1 MEARLK
7 AILEMDASQLNK
19 ELADIGKEMG
29 KFEKELSKAKD
40 TSEIESITAKI
51 AQLEKAMSLVI
62 ATMNKVGSGMSD
74 IGSRVAKVEKDFSS
88 TNTGTDVLA
97 KSMMQLDASVNR
109 VAVKLD
115 LLTPSISKIGSTA
128 ATTASNVLSVAVS
141 SAKAAKATE
150 AVGAANKTAA
160 VQSMNF
166 ARVIQDLPF
175 GFMGIQNNLTQL
187 VPGIGAAGLAFSA
200 LTAAITFSQVG
211 LQYWGRSAKQA
222 KEQADEFL
230 EFSKKVN
237 EEAGNEIVKAKL
249 LYEASTNVAL
259 AMGKRVR
266 AAKELKDL
274 YPELLKG
281 YSAEDIALGKAKDK
295 YAELTTEIIKNA
307 RAKAAA
313 SKIGEIEGKILD
325 EEQKIAK
332 LRADAEKKKTQQTAT
347 VVTGTMGAPTKLIS
361 IQDKQLNIELK
372 VKKEIADVDK
382 QIAEYRKQQAFY
394 TSFAGGQNNL
404 QGGNIP
410 APTKEKV
417 AKVAKDVQKV
427 EKFETPANKGKWWRE
442 SQTVSTGNTQ
452 IADPTVKRIEENAT
466 LNKILFEQAQA
477 QMMVND
483 QLAAMSEIA
492 EYGGQV
498 FGQMVAAMMNGESI
512 GDVLANA
519 FKQIA
524 VQIAAAVAQAL
535 IFAALLEAFPA
546 LKGVFATTGA
556 LAGNGGG
563 GGGGLLGK
571 IQGQD
576 IQISQRRTSTGMGF
590 RRGRR

>member
-7 AILEMDASQLNK
+7 AILEMESSQMQK
-19 ELADIGKEMG
+19 ELVAASNNLKKFERELAKATDTNHITYLQRSINILNADINR
-29 KFEKELSKAKD
+29 LT
-40 TSEIESITAKI
+40 TSA
-51 AQLEKAMSLVI
+51 
-62 ATMNKVGSGMSD
+62 NG
-74 IGSRVAKVEKDFSS
+74 
-88 TNTGTDVLA
+88 
-97 KSMMQLDASVNR
+97 
-109 VAVKLD
+109 
-115 LLTPSISKIGSTA
+115 
-128 ATTASNVLSVAVS
+128 
-141 SAKAAKATE
+141 AAKATN
-150 AVGAANKTAA
+150 AVGGAMKSANMT
-160 VQSMNF
+160 SMNF

-187 VPGIGAAGLAFSA
+187 IPGIGAAGIAFSA

-211 LQYWGRSAKQA
+211 LSYWSKGAKDA
-222 KEQADEFL
+222 KASISDLSEFTK
-230 EFSKKVN
+230 EFTKN
-237 EEAGNEIVKAKL
+237 AAEEAVKARL
-249 LYEASTNVAL
+249 LYEASNNVAIS
-259 AMGKRVR
+259 MDKRIR
-266 AAKELKDL
+266 AAKELKDM
-274 YPELLKG
+274 YPDILKN
-281 YSAEDIALGKAKDK
+281 YSAEDIALGKASKGYQD
-295 YAELTTEIIKNA
+295 LTNSILANA
-307 RAKAAA
+307 RAKAAQNKITELEAERLAALENINKIEKTVAYQKKRTTNDEFKVVGMAA
-313 SKIGEIEGKILD
+313 SDAGKT
-325 EEQKIAK
+325 A
-332 LRADAEKKKTQQTAT
+332 AEKNLELENNKTR
-347 VVTGTMGAPTKLIS
+347 
-361 IQDKQLNIELK
+361 QLNKQYDIIKKIEASQRFMAAL
-372 VKKEIADVDK
+372 
-382 QIAEYRKQQAFY
+382 
-394 TSFAGGQNNL
+394 GGGATAMQNAV
-404 QGGNIP
+404 IP

-563 GGGGLLGK
+563 GGGLLGK

-576 IQISQRRTSTGMGF
+576 IQISQKRTSTGMGF
-590 RRGRR
+590 RRIRR

>member
-7 AILEMDASQLNK
+7 AILEMESSQMQK
-19 ELADIGKEMG
+19 ELVAASNNLKKFERELAKATDTNHITYLQRSINILNADI
-29 KFEKELSKAKD
+29 
-40 TSEIESITAKI
+40 
-51 AQLEKAMSLVI
+51 
-62 ATMNKVGSGMSD
+62 
-74 IGSRVAKVEKDFSS
+74 
-88 TNTGTDVLA
+88 
-97 KSMMQLDASVNR
+97 NR
-109 VAVKLD
+109 L
-115 LLTPSISKIGSTA
+115 
-128 ATTASNVLSVAVS
+128 TASANG
-141 SAKAAKATE
+141 AAKATN
-150 AVGAANKTAA
+150 AVGGAMKSSQMN
-160 VQSMNF
+160 SMNF

-187 VPGIGAAGLAFSA
+187 IPGIGAAGIAFSA

-211 LQYWGRSAKQA
+211 LSYWSKGAKDA
-222 KEQADEFL
+222 KASISDLSEFTK
-230 EFSKKVN
+230 EFTKN
-237 EEAGNEIVKAKL
+237 AAEEGVKARL
-249 LYEASTNVAL
+249 LYEASNNVAIS
-259 AMGKRVR
+259 MDKRIR
-266 AAKELKDL
+266 AAKELKDM
-274 YPELLKG
+274 YPDILKN
-281 YSAEDIALGKAKDK
+281 YSAEDIALGKAKKGYDD
-295 YAELTTEIIKNA
+295 LTASILQN
-307 RAKAAA
+307 AKAQAA
-313 SKIGEIEGKILD
+313 KNRITELEADIQNRQFNI
-325 EEQKIAK
+325 QKIQSITDKQSREAQPTVYVGDRGANSKLVTIEEKRLDIQLRRNKAIADEKKEIDK
-332 LRADAEKKKTQQTAT
+332 LRASQEFF
-347 VVTGTMGAPTKLIS
+347 MSL
-361 IQDKQLNIELK
+361 
-372 VKKEIADVDK
+372 
-382 QIAEYRKQQAFY
+382 
-394 TSFAGGQNNL
+394 AGGSTAVQ
-404 QGGNIP
+404 QSIIP

-563 GGGGLLGK
+563 GGGLLGK

>member
-7 AILEMDASQLNK
+7 AILEMESSQMQK
-19 ELADIGKEMG
+19 ELVAASNNLKKFERELAKATDTNHITYLQRSINILNADI
-29 KFEKELSKAKD
+29 
-40 TSEIESITAKI
+40 
-51 AQLEKAMSLVI
+51 
-62 ATMNKVGSGMSD
+62 
-74 IGSRVAKVEKDFSS
+74 
-88 TNTGTDVLA
+88 
-97 KSMMQLDASVNR
+97 NR
-109 VAVKLD
+109 L
-115 LLTPSISKIGSTA
+115 
-128 ATTASNVLSVAVS
+128 TASANG
-141 SAKAAKATE
+141 AAKATN
-150 AVGAANKTAA
+150 AVGGAMKSANMT
-160 VQSMNF
+160 SMNF

-187 VPGIGAAGLAFSA
+187 IPGIGAAGIAFSA

-211 LQYWGRSAKQA
+211 LSYWSKGAKDA
-222 KEQADEFL
+222 KASISDLSEFTK
-230 EFSKKVN
+230 EFTKN
-237 EEAGNEIVKAKL
+237 AAEEGVKARL
-249 LYEASTNVAL
+249 LYEASNNVAIS
-259 AMGKRVR
+259 MDKRIR
-266 AAKELKDL
+266 AAKELKDM
-274 YPELLKG
+274 YPDILKN
-281 YSAEDIALGKAKDK
+281 YSAEDIALGKAKKGYDD
-295 YAELTTEIIKNA
+295 LTASILQN
-307 RAKAAA
+307 AKAQAA
-313 SKIGEIEGKILD
+313 KNRITELEAEIQNRQYNI
-325 EEQKIAK
+325 QKITAITDKEMKQAEVTPMNQRLVKFQREQVINERK
-332 LRADAEKKKTQQTAT
+332 LAIEKRKTIALSKEQAEIDR
-347 VVTGTMGAPTKLIS
+347 LR
-361 IQDKQLNIELK
+361 
-372 VKKEIADVDK
+372 IA
-382 QIAEYRKQQAFY
+382 QGFFERL
-394 TSFAGGQNNL
+394 AGGATAVQGAVIPNATNAKATTNPAQKDSALMADIARNNDF
-404 QGGNIP
+404 Q
-410 APTKEKV
+410 
-417 AKVAKDVQKV
+417 QK
-427 EKFETPANKGKWWRE
+427 KGKWWRE

-563 GGGGLLGK
+563 GGGLLGK

>member
-7 AILEMDASQLNK
+7 AILEMESSQMQK
-19 ELADIGKEMG
+19 ELVAASNQLKKFERELARSTDTERIGVLQRSIVALNADITR
-29 KFEKELSKAKD
+29 L
-40 TSEIESITAKI
+40 
-51 AQLEKAMSLVI
+51 
-62 ATMNKVGSGMSD
+62 
-74 IGSRVAKVEKDFSS
+74 
-88 TNTGTDVLA
+88 
-97 KSMMQLDASVNR
+97 
-109 VAVKLD
+109 
-115 LLTPSISKIGSTA
+115 TA
-128 ATTASNVLSVAVS
+128 AANG
-141 SAKAAKATE
+141 AAKATT
-150 AVGAANKTAA
+150 AVGGAMKSSQMNS
-160 VQSMNF
+160 QNF

-187 VPGIGAAGLAFSA
+187 IPGIGAAGIAFSA

-237 EEAGNEIVKAKL
+237 EEAGEEIVKAKL
-249 LYEASTNVAL
+249 LYEASTNAAL
-259 AMGKRVR
+259 AMDKRVR
-266 AAKELKDL
+266 AAKELKEL

-313 SKIGEIEGKILD
+313 AKIGELEGKILD
-325 EEQKIAK
+325 EEQRIAQ
-332 LRADAEKKKTQQTAT
+332 LRADAEKKKTQQSAT

-372 VKKEIADVDK
+372 VKKEIAGVDK

-410 APTKEKV
+410 APDKDKV
-417 AKVAKDVQKV
+417 AKKKAKKPFDFKSFDQRMRGGFQESLFAAPEVFEKKQKT
-427 EKFETPANKGKWWRE
+427 EQQPQKG
-442 SQTVSTGNTQ
+442 G
-452 IADPTVKRIEENAT
+452 IGDPKYWEMLA
-466 LNKILFEQAQA
+466 KAKKQHA
-477 QMMVND
+477 M
-483 QLAAMSEIA
+483 QLQEFAEIA

-498 FGQMVAAMMNGESI
+498 FGQMVNAMIQGENVGEVI
-512 GDVLANA
+512 ANA

-563 GGGGLLGK
+563 GGGLLGK

>member
-29 KFEKELSKAKD
+29 EFEKELSKAKD

-97 KSMMQLDASVNR
+97 ESMMQLDASVNR

-128 ATTASNVLSVAVS
+128 ATTASNVSSVAVS

-150 AVGAANKTAA
+150 AVGGAMKASTMTG
-160 VQSMNF
+160 QNF

-187 VPGIGAAGLAFSA
+187 IPGIGAAGIAFSA

-211 LQYWGRSAKQA
+211 LSYWSKGAKDA
-222 KEQADEFL
+222 KASISDLSEFTK
-230 EFSKKVN
+230 EFTKN
-237 EEAGNEIVKAKL
+237 AAEEGVKARL
-249 LYEASTNVAL
+249 LYEASNNVTIS
-259 AMGKRVR
+259 MDKRIR
-266 AAKELKDL
+266 AAKELKDM
-274 YPELLKG
+274 YPDILNN
-281 YSAEDIALGKAKDK
+281 YSAEDIALGKAKKGYDD
-295 YAELTTEIIKNA
+295 LTASILQN
-307 RAKAAA
+307 AKAQAA
-313 SKIGEIEGKILD
+313 KNRITELEAEIQNRQFNI
-325 EEQKIAK
+325 QKIQSITDKQSREAQPTVYVGDRGANSKLVTIEEKRLDIQLRRNKAIADEKKEIDK
-332 LRADAEKKKTQQTAT
+332 LRASQEFF
-347 VVTGTMGAPTKLIS
+347 MSL
-361 IQDKQLNIELK
+361 
-372 VKKEIADVDK
+372 
-382 QIAEYRKQQAFY
+382 
-394 TSFAGGQNNL
+394 AGGSTAVQ
-404 QGGNIP
+404 QSIIP

-563 GGGGLLGK
+563 GGGLLGK

>member
-7 AILEMDASQLNK
+7 AILEMESSQMQK
-19 ELADIGKEMG
+19 ELVAASNNLKKFERELAKATDTNHITYLQRSINILNADI
-29 KFEKELSKAKD
+29 
-40 TSEIESITAKI
+40 
-51 AQLEKAMSLVI
+51 
-62 ATMNKVGSGMSD
+62 
-74 IGSRVAKVEKDFSS
+74 
-88 TNTGTDVLA
+88 
-97 KSMMQLDASVNR
+97 NR
-109 VAVKLD
+109 L
-115 LLTPSISKIGSTA
+115 
-128 ATTASNVLSVAVS
+128 TASANG
-141 SAKAAKATE
+141 AAKATN
-150 AVGAANKTAA
+150 AVGGAMKSSQMN
-160 VQSMNF
+160 SMNF

-372 VKKEIADVDK
+372 VKKEIAGVDK

-410 APTKEKV
+410 APDKEKV
-417 AKVAKDVQKV
+417 AKSAKSKTKKPFDFNSFDQRMRGGFQESLFAAPEVFEKKQKT
-427 EKFETPANKGKWWRE
+427 EQQPQKG
-442 SQTVSTGNTQ
+442 G
-452 IADPTVKRIEENAT
+452 IGDPKYWEMLA
-466 LNKILFEQAQA
+466 KAKEQHA
-477 QMMVND
+477 M
-483 QLAAMSEIA
+483 QLQEFAEIA

-498 FGQMVAAMMNGESI
+498 FGQMVNAMIQGENVGEVI
-512 GDVLANA
+512 ANA

-563 GGGGLLGK
+563 GGGLLGK

>member
-7 AILEMDASQLNK
+7 AIMEMDASDVQK
-19 ELADIGKEMG
+19 ELIKTLNELR
-29 KFEKELSKAKD
+29 KFERE
-40 TSEIESITAKI
+40 
-51 AQLEKAMSLVI
+51 
-62 ATMNKVGSGMSD
+62 
-74 IGSRVAKVEKDFSS
+74 
-88 TNTGTDVLA
+88 LA
-97 KSMMQLDASVNR
+97 KSTDTNDIGR
-109 VAVKLD
+109 
-115 LLTPSISKIGSTA
+115 LTGRIRELNADMARLTQTA
-128 ATTASNVLSVAVS
+128 NG
-141 SAKAAKATE
+141 AAKATA
-150 AVGAANKTAA
+150 AVGAANKTAG
-160 VQSMNF
+160 VQSQNF

-187 VPGIGAAGLAFSA
+187 IPGVGAAGLAFSA

-211 LQYWGRSAKQA
+211 LQYWGRSAKEA
-222 KEQADEFL
+222 KEKADEFL
-230 EFSKKVN
+230 EFSKEVN
-237 EEAGNEIVKAKL
+237 KAAGEEIVKAKL
-249 LYEASTNVAL
+249 LYEASTNAAL
-259 AMGKRVR
+259 AMDKRVR
-266 AAKELKDL
+266 AAKELKEL

-313 SKIGEIEGKILD
+313 AKIGELEAKILD
-325 EEQKIAK
+325 EEQRIAQ

-372 VKKEIADVDK
+372 VKKEIAGVDK

-417 AKVAKDVQKV
+417 AKTKAKKPFDFKSFDQRMRGGFQESLFAAPEVFEKKQKT
-427 EKFETPANKGKWWRE
+427 EQQPQKG
-442 SQTVSTGNTQ
+442 G
-452 IADPTVKRIEENAT
+452 IGDPKYWEMLA
-466 LNKILFEQAQA
+466 KAKEQYA
-477 QMMVND
+477 M
-483 QLAAMSEIA
+483 QLQEFAEIA

-546 LKGVFATTGA
+546 LKGVFGTVGA
-556 LAGNGGG
+556 VSGSMSSSGGI
-563 GGGGLLGK
+563 LGAIK
-571 IQGQD
+571 GQD
-576 IQISQRRTSTGMGF
+576 IQLTQNRTSTGMGF
-590 RRGRR
+590 RRQRRRFP

>member
-7 AILEMDASQLNK
+7 AILEMESSQMQK
-19 ELADIGKEMG
+19 ELAAASNNLK
-29 KFEKELSKAKD
+29 KFERE
-40 TSEIESITAKI
+40 
-51 AQLEKAMSLVI
+51 
-62 ATMNKVGSGMSD
+62 
-74 IGSRVAKVEKDFSS
+74 
-88 TNTGTDVLA
+88 LA
-97 KSMMQLDASVNR
+97 KATDTNHITYLQRSINILNADINR
-109 VAVKLD
+109 L
-115 LLTPSISKIGSTA
+115 
-128 ATTASNVLSVAVS
+128 TASANG
-141 SAKAAKATE
+141 AAKATN
-150 AVGAANKTAA
+150 AVGGAMKSSQMN
-160 VQSMNF
+160 SMNF

-187 VPGIGAAGLAFSA
+187 IPGIGAAGIAFSA

-211 LQYWGRSAKQA
+211 LSYWSKGAKDA
-222 KEQADEFL
+222 KASISDLSEFTK
-230 EFSKKVN
+230 EFTKN
-237 EEAGNEIVKAKL
+237 AAEEGVKARL
-249 LYEASTNVAL
+249 LYEASNNVAIS
-259 AMGKRVR
+259 MDKRIR
-266 AAKELKDL
+266 AAKELKDM
-274 YPELLKG
+274 YPDILKN
-281 YSAEDIALGKAKDK
+281 YSAEDIALGKAKKGYDD
-295 YAELTTEIIKNA
+295 LTASILQN
-307 RAKAAA
+307 AKAQAA
-313 SKIGEIEGKILD
+313 KNRITELEAEIQNRQFNI
-325 EEQKIAK
+325 QKIQSITDKQSREAQPTVYVGDRGANSKLVTIEEKRLDIQLRRNKAIADEKKEIDK
-332 LRADAEKKKTQQTAT
+332 LRASQEFF
-347 VVTGTMGAPTKLIS
+347 MSL
-361 IQDKQLNIELK
+361 
-372 VKKEIADVDK
+372 
-382 QIAEYRKQQAFY
+382 
-394 TSFAGGQNNL
+394 AGGSTAV
-404 QGGNIP
+404 QGAVIP
-410 APTKEKV
+410 DATN
-417 AKVAKDVQKV
+417 AKATT
-427 EKFETPANKGKWWRE
+427 TPAQKDSALMADIARNNDFQQKKGKWWRE

-466 LNKILFEQAQA
+466 LNKIIFEQAQA

-563 GGGGLLGK
+563 GGGLLGK

>member
-7 AILEMDASQLNK
+7 AIMEMDASDVQK
-19 ELADIGKEMG
+19 ELIKTTNELR
-29 KFEKELSKAKD
+29 KFERE
-40 TSEIESITAKI
+40 
-51 AQLEKAMSLVI
+51 
-62 ATMNKVGSGMSD
+62 
-74 IGSRVAKVEKDFSS
+74 
-88 TNTGTDVLA
+88 LA
-97 KSMMQLDASVNR
+97 KSTDTNDIGR
-109 VAVKLD
+109 
-115 LLTPSISKIGSTA
+115 LTGRIRELNADMARLTQTA
-128 ATTASNVLSVAVS
+128 NG
-141 SAKAAKATE
+141 AAKATA
-150 AVGAANKTAA
+150 AVGAANKTAG
-160 VQSMNF
+160 VQSQNF

-187 VPGIGAAGLAFSA
+187 IPGVGAAGLAFSA

-372 VKKEIADVDK
+372 VKKEIAGVDK

-410 APTKEKV
+410 APD
-417 AKVAKDVQKV
+417 KDKKGRTYGAVTQKDSALMADIARNNDFQQ
-427 EKFETPANKGKWWRE
+427 KKGKWWRE

-452 IADPTVKRIEENAT
+452 IADPTVKQIEENAT
-466 LNKILFEQAQA
+466 LNKILFERAQA

-483 QLAAMSEIA
+483 QLAEMSEIA

-563 GGGGLLGK
+563 GGGLLGK

-576 IQISQRRTSTGMGF
+576 IQISQSRTSTGMGF
-590 RRGRR
+590 RRRRKRQG